1 MDRDT
6 VYFWICIVLTVL
18 ITLGVRSCFSEG
30 NKEIIVRHVVGTC
43 LEDDVVRLARSKA
56 RCAVEY
62 VVEAIVAEDAYPH
75 DDNGKRPAV
84 HQHGAEASGV
94 LAEDA
99 YLTLRLRPKPAR
111 EPAEGDVGEK
121 VDDKSRDVHAGDYSK
136 GAAGAQRGEAAP

>member
-1 MDRDT
+1 MDRDA

-99 YLTLRLRPKPAR
+99 HLTLRLRPKPAR
-111 EPAEGDVGEK
+111 EPAEGEVGEK
-121 VDDKSRDVHAGDYSK
+121 VDDKSRDVHGGDYSK
-136 GAAGAQRGEAAP
+136 KPGEGEAERK